1 MPFDGL
7 GACASKAPSHPQP
20 SPTGTRERENFRLLS
35 RVREAENFR
44 LPLPHAGEGWGEG
57 RPLKPS
63 DLAELFALAA
73 LWGGSFIFM
82 RLGAGEFGAL
92 PLAWLRVAGAALV
105 LLPLLIARRELGD
118 QGAHW
123 KPILVVGI
131 TNSALPFGLFA
142 YAALTIS
149 AGLSAIFN
157 AATPLF
163 GAVIAWLWLKDRLGT
178 KRVIGLVIGFAGVFW
193 LAVGKA
199 GVHLGADADASGAA
213 ATRAVLACIAASLS
227 YGFAANFTKRYLS
240 GVRPMAVAAGSQLGA
255 AAVLALPAWWAWP
268 AANPGSTAWLM
279 VGVLAVACTGIAY
292 VMYFR
297 LIAHVGPA
305 NAITVTFLVPAFAVA
320 WGAVFLGERPTGL
333 MLAGC
338 AVILA
343 GTALATG
350 LLPRGRPIP

>member
-7 GACASKAPSHPQP
+7 GACASKAPSPQP
-20 SPTGTRERENFRLLS
+20 SPTGTRAREPQGEPVL
-35 RVREAENFR
+35 
-44 LPLPHAGEGWGEG
+44 LPLPHAGEGGGEG
-57 RPLKPS
+57 GSDENLGLKPA
-63 DLAELFALAA
+63 DITELFALAA

-105 LLPLLIARRELGD
+105 LLPLLIARRELGELR
-118 QGAHW
+118 AHW

-131 TNSALPFGLFA
+131 TNSALPFALFA

-163 GAVIAWLWLKDRLGT
+163 GAVFAWLWLKDRLGT
-178 KRVIGLVIGFAGVFW
+178 PRVIGLVIGFAGVSW

-199 GVHLGADADASGAA
+199 GVPVAASSAA
-213 ATRAVLACIAASLS
+213 AGLAVLACIAASIS
-227 YGFAANFTKRYLS
+227 YGFAANFTKRHLT

-255 AAVLALPAWWAWP
+255 AVVLAVPAWWAWP
-268 AANPGSTAWLM
+268 AANPGGAAWLM

-305 NAITVTFLVPAFAVA
+305 NAITVTFLVPAFAVG
-320 WGAVFLGERPTGL
+320 WGALFIGERPTAA

-338 AVILA
+338 GVILI

-350 LLPRGRPIP
+350 LLPRNRSAPRT

>member
-1 MPFDGL
+1 
-7 GACASKAPSHPQP
+7 
-20 SPTGTRERENFRLLS
+20 
-35 RVREAENFR
+35 VR
-44 LPLPHAGEGWGEG
+44 AGQDESTA
-57 RPLKPS
+57 LKPS
-63 DLAELFALAA
+63 DIAELFALAA

-118 QGAHW
+118 LRAHW

-131 TNSALPFGLFA
+131 TNSALPFALFA

-149 AGLSAIFN
+149 AGLSSIFN

-163 GAVIAWLWLKDRLGT
+163 GAVIAWLWLKDRLDT
-178 KRVIGLVIGFAGVFW
+178 PRVIGLAIGFAGVFW
-193 LAVGKA
+193 LAFGKA
-199 GVHLGADADASGAA
+199 GVQADAPGRVVGLAGL
-213 ATRAVLACIAASLS
+213 AVLACIVASAS
-227 YGFAANFTKRYLS
+227 YGFSANFTKRRLT

-255 AAVLALPAWWAWP
+255 AAVLALPAWWTWP
-268 AANPGSTAWLM
+268 AVNPGGAAWVM
-279 VGVLAVACTGIAY
+279 VSVLAVACTGMAY

-305 NAITVTFLVPAFAVA
+305 KAITVTFLVPAFAVA
-320 WGAVFLGERPTGL
+320 WGALFLGERPTAS

-350 LLPRGRPIP
+350 LLPRARRAPPVADMTP

>member
-1 MPFDGL
+1 M
-7 GACASKAPSHPQP
+7 
-20 SPTGTRERENFRLLS
+20 
-35 RVREAENFR
+35 
-44 LPLPHAGEGWGEG
+44 
-57 RPLKPS
+57 KPS
-63 DLAELFALAA
+63 DLTELFALAA

-118 QGAHW
+118 LRTHW

-131 TNSALPFGLFA
+131 TNSALPFALFA

-163 GAVIAWLWLKDRLGT
+163 GAVIAWLWLKDRLGAP
-178 KRVIGLVIGFAGVFW
+178 RVVGLLIGFAGVFW

-199 GVHLGADADASGAA
+199 GVHVDVHADTSSAA
-213 ATRAVLACIAASLS
+213 ATRAVLACIAASIS
-227 YGFAANFTKRYLS
+227 YGFAANFTKRYLT

-268 AANPGSTAWLM
+268 VANPGGSAWLM

-292 VMYFR
+292 VMFFR

-305 NAITVTFLVPAFAVA
+305 NAITVTFLVPAFAVV
-320 WGAVFLGERPTGL
+320 WGALFIGERPTAA

-338 AVILA
+338 AIILI

-350 LLPRGRPIP
+350 LLPRSRSAPRSGPT

>member
-20 SPTGTRERENFRLLS
+20 SPACGRGRTSGCLS
-35 RVREAENFR
+35 RVYV
-44 LPLPHAGEGWGEG
+44 GEGWGEG
-57 RPLKPS
+57 RPDENCRLKPA
-63 DLAELFALAA
+63 DLTELLALAA

-105 LLPLLIARRELGD
+105 LLPLLIARRELGHLR
-118 QGAHW
+118 AHW

-131 TNSALPFGLFA
+131 TNSALPFALFA

-163 GAVIAWLWLKDRLGT
+163 GAVIAWLWLKDRLGAP
-178 KRVIGLVIGFAGVFW
+178 RVIGLVIGFAGVSW

-199 GVHLGADADASGAA
+199 GVRADLHADALDGAVSL
-213 ATRAVLACIAASLS
+213 AVLACIAASLS
-227 YGFAANFTKRYLS
+227 YGFAANFTKRHLT

-268 AANPGSTAWLM
+268 SANPGSTAWLM
-279 VGVLAVACTGIAY
+279 VGVLVVACTGIAY

-297 LIAHVGPA
+297 LIAHIGPA
-305 NAITVTFLVPAFAVA
+305 NATTVTFLVPAFALG
-320 WGAVFLGERPTGL
+320 WGALFIGERPSAS

-343 GTALATG
+343 GTALASG

>member
-1 MPFDGL
+1 M
-7 GACASKAPSHPQP
+7 
-20 SPTGTRERENFRLLS
+20 
-35 RVREAENFR
+35 
-44 LPLPHAGEGWGEG
+44 
-57 RPLKPS
+57 KPA
-63 DLAELFALAA
+63 DIAELIALAA

-105 LLPLLIARRELGD
+105 LLPLLVARRELGD
-118 QGAHW
+118 LRAHW
-123 KPILVVGI
+123 KPILIVGI
-131 TNSALPFGLFA
+131 TNSALPFALFA

-149 AGLSAIFN
+149 AGLSAVFN

-163 GAVIAWLWLKDRLGT
+163 GAVIAWLWLNDRLGLP
-178 KRVIGLVIGFAGVFW
+178 RVIGLVIGLAGVFW

-199 GVHLGADADASGAA
+199 GGQVGGPVDVQAVASSAA
-213 ATRAVLACIAASLS
+213 TTRAVLACIVASVS
-227 YGFAANFTKRYLS
+227 YGFAANFTKRHLS

-255 AAVLALPAWWAWP
+255 AAVLAVPAGWAWP
-268 AANPGSTAWLM
+268 AATPGLAAWLM

-305 NAITVTFLVPAFAVA
+305 NAITVTFLVPAFAVG
-320 WGAVFLGERPTGL
+320 WGALFIGERPTAA

-338 AVILA
+338 GVILA

-350 LLPRGRPIP
+350 LLPRTRSAAPT

>member
-1 MPFDGL
+1 
-7 GACASKAPSHPQP
+7 
-20 SPTGTRERENFRLLS
+20 
-35 RVREAENFR
+35 
-44 LPLPHAGEGWGEG
+44 
-57 RPLKPS
+57 
-63 DLAELFALAA
+63 
-73 LWGGSFIFM
+73 M

-118 QGAHW
+118 LRAHW

-131 TNSALPFGLFA
+131 TNSALPFALFA

-163 GAVIAWLWLKDRLGT
+163 GAVIAWLWLKDRLGAP
-178 KRVIGLVIGFAGVFW
+178 RVVGLVIGFAGVFW
-193 LAVGKA
+193 LGFGKA
-199 GVHLGADADASGAA
+199 GVHVDAHADAISAVAG
-213 ATRAVLACIAASLS
+213 RAVLACIAASIS
-227 YGFAANFTKRYLS
+227 YGFAANFTKRHLT
-240 GVRPMAVAAGSQLGA
+240 GVRPMAVAAGSLVGA
-255 AAVLALPAWWAWP
+255 AAVLAVPAWWAWP
-268 AANPGSTAWLM
+268 AVNPGPAEWLM
-279 VGVLAVACTGIAY
+279 VGVLAVACTGLAY

-320 WGAVFLGERPTGL
+320 WGALFIGERPTAA

-338 AVILA
+338 DVILI

-350 LLPRGRPIP
+350 LLPRKSGASPT

>member
-1 MPFDGL
+1 ML
-7 GACASKAPSHPQP
+7 
-20 SPTGTRERENFRLLS
+20 
-35 RVREAENFR
+35 
-44 LPLPHAGEGWGEG
+44 LPLPHAGEGGGEG
-57 RPLKPS
+57 GSDENRSLKPA
-63 DLAELFALAA
+63 DITELFALAA

-105 LLPLLIARRELGD
+105 LLPLLIARRELSD
-118 QGAHW
+118 LRAHW

-131 TNSALPFGLFA
+131 TNSALPFALFA

-178 KRVIGLVIGFAGVFW
+178 PRVVGLVIGFAGVFW
-193 LAVGKA
+193 LAFGKA
-199 GVHLGADADASGAA
+199 GVHVDASSAA
-213 ATRAVLACIAASLS
+213 AGPAVLACIAASIS
-227 YGFAANFTKRYLS
+227 YGFAANFTKRHLT
-240 GVRPMAVAAGSQLGA
+240 GVRPMAVAAGSQMGA
-255 AAVLALPAWWAWP
+255 AVVLAVPAWWAWP
-268 AANPGSTAWLM
+268 AANPGGAAWLM

-305 NAITVTFLVPAFAVA
+305 NAITVTFLVPAFAVG
-320 WGAVFLGERPTGL
+320 WGVLFIGERPTAA

-338 AVILA
+338 GVILI

-350 LLPRGRPIP
+350 LLPRTRSAPRT

>member
-1 MPFDGL
+1 M
-7 GACASKAPSHPQP
+7 
-20 SPTGTRERENFRLLS
+20 
-35 RVREAENFR
+35 
-44 LPLPHAGEGWGEG
+44 
-57 RPLKPS
+57 KPS
-63 DLAELFALAA
+63 DLTELFALAA

-105 LLPLLIARRELGD
+105 LLPLLIARREHCDLR
-118 QGAHW
+118 AHW

-131 TNSALPFGLFA
+131 TNSALPFALFA

-163 GAVIAWLWLKDRLGT
+163 GAVIAWLWLKDRLGAP
-178 KRVIGLVIGFAGVFW
+178 RIVGLVIGFAGVFW
-193 LAVGKA
+193 LGFDKASVHVGA
-199 GVHLGADADASGAA
+199 QADASSAA
-213 ATRAVLACIAASLS
+213 ATRAVLACIAASIS
-227 YGFAANFTKRYLS
+227 YGFAANFTKRHLT

-268 AANPGSTAWLM
+268 AVNPGGTAWLM

-292 VMYFR
+292 VIYFR

-305 NAITVTFLVPAFAVA
+305 NAITVTFLVPAFAVV
-320 WGAVFLGERPTGL
+320 WGALFIGERPTAA

-338 AVILA
+338 GVILI

-350 LLPRGRPIP
+350 LLPRNRSTPRR